1 MGKISG
7 AADENN
13 GEKANPRA
21 GSVRLA
27 TALKSVLA
35 LSVFL
40 AVIFLLAGRLDYPQG
55 WLFGVINAV
64 IIALLLILVPELPDL
79 MKGRAKPGPAT
90 KWWDRFFWMLFG
102 PMNLAVVVVASLDG
116 GRFHWTDGLPF
127 IASLLAVPVYAV
139 SSGLHFWAI
148 RANAFYSSTVSI
160 QGQSGQTVVEDGPY
174 RYVRHP
180 GYTGIMGMMGSI
192 PLLLGSVWGLVPA
205 AGVLLLVF
213 SRTILEDL
221 ALRKELPGYLD
232 YARRVRYRLVPGLW

>member
-1 MGKISG
+1 MGKTSS
-7 AADENN
+7 AA
-13 GEKANPRA
+13 EKKA
-21 GSVRLA
+21 GSVANLRVGSA
-27 TALKSVLA
+27 RFAAALKSALVLILF
-35 LSVFL
+35 LSI
-40 AVIFLLAGRLDYPQG
+40 IFLLAGRLDYRQG
-55 WLFGVINAV
+55 WLFGIVNAV

-79 MKGRAKPGPAT
+79 MKTRAKPGQAT
-90 KWWDRFFWMLFG
+90 KWWDRYFWMLFG
-102 PMNLAVVVVASLDG
+102 PLNLAVVVVASLDG
-116 GRFHWTDGLPF
+116 GRFHWTKHFPF
-127 IASLLAVPVYAV
+127 LISLLAVPVYAV
-139 SSGLHFWAI
+139 ASGLHFWAI

-192 PLLLGSVWGLVPA
+192 PLMLGSVWGMVPT

-213 SRTILEDL
+213 ARTVLEDL